1 MSGVKHYN
9 PNSRATEIIAALALR
24 EPLHSIERICAEQK
38 QISTGRL
45 YAYATEAGDK
55 LAGYA
60 CELRQAI
67 TSLRQ
72 DHAEA
77 QRLLRENDALA
88 QRCKELEGLLA
99 EATAQR
105 EFLDKQQSDACF
117 RREKA
122 ESERN
127 TLRAEVERL
136 QRELA
141 TAHADASRYASRAE
155 ELRGELQEERSAAE
169 SVRFSAWRHG
179 DFLSVRYLLGM
190 FCSDGIAGV
199 DQAGMEHVAR
209 KAADEVERLRRQ
221 AARYERQRRLST
233 GDIPAT

>member
-1 MSGVKHYN
+1 MSGVKQHN

-24 EPLHSIERICAEQK
+24 EQLHSIERICDEQK

-72 DHAEA
+72 DHTEA

-127 TLRAEVERL
+127 TLRAEVAQLRREASLYRFVRGLAWYVDRAASVYELGNSQSPWSSER
-136 QRELA
+136 QA
-141 TAHADASRYASRAE
+141 
-155 ELRGELQEERSAAE
+155 
-169 SVRFSAWRHG
+169 
-179 DFLSVRYLLGM
+179 
-190 FCSDGIAGV
+190 V
-199 DQAGMEHVAR
+199 D
-209 KAADEVERLRRQ
+209 ADEVE
-221 AARYERQRRLST
+221 AAIAAAMEELT
-233 GDIPAT
+233 